1 MTKVLREDLL
11 INAEIEA
18 RAARPAGDIY
28 PSPSGGC
35 ISGPYS
41 RQNFSD
47 SSEVIALVPER
58 LRISSIEVA
67 LEGQSGA

>member
-1 MTKVLREDLL
+1 MTEILREGLV

-18 RAARPAGDIY
+18 RAARPAGDFY

-35 ISGPYS
+35 ISGPCS
-41 RQNFSD
+41 CQNLSD

>member
-1 MTKVLREDLL
+1 M
-11 INAEIEA
+11 AEIVLEQQVVNSEVEVRTPNPGRDA
-18 RAARPAGDIY
+18 Y

-35 ISGPYS
+35 ISGPCS
-41 RQNFSD
+41 CQNFSD
-47 SSEVIALVPER
+47 SSEVIALVPVR

>member
-1 MTKVLREDLL
+1 MAKILREDLV

-18 RAARPAGDIY
+18 RASSPASDAY

-35 ISGPYS
+35 ISGPCS
-41 RQNFSD
+41 CQNLSD
-47 SSEVIALVPER
+47 SSGVIALVPVR
-58 LRISSIEVA
+58 LRASSIEVN

>member
-1 MTKVLREDLL
+1 MAKILREDLV

-28 PSPSGGC
+28 LSPSGRC
-35 ISGPYS
+35 ISGPCS